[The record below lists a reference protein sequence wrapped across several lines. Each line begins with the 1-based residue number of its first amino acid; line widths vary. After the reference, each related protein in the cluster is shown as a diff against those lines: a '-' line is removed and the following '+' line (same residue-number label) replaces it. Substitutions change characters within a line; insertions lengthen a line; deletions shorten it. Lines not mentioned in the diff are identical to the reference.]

1 LQFSISL
8 YEAAEG
14 EQNQSISSAVV
25 ENENRQIL
33 NIFFLSSPQ
42 KKDGPNI
49 AIRPANGK
57 LQLPQ
62 ALIVVT
68 RHFNDSI

>member
-1 LQFSISL
+1 M
-8 YEAAEG
+8 
-14 EQNQSISSAVV
+14 V
-25 ENENRQIL
+25 ENENSQIP

-49 AIRPANGK
+49 AIRLANGK
-57 LQLPQ
+57 RQLPQ

>member
-1 LQFSISL
+1 M
-8 YEAAEG
+8 
-14 EQNQSISSAVV
+14 V
-25 ENENRQIL
+25 ENENRQIQ
-33 NIFFLSSPQ
+33 IFFLSSPQ
-42 KKDGPNI
+42 KEDGPNI
-49 AIRPANGK
+49 PIRLANSK